1 MIQGPIRITRFSP
14 SSQQA
19 PEPDLTANPE
29 FILGQILC
37 CPQTGR
43 LWLVG
48 AANGTNTKQV
58 RQVLPWVRSTDG
70 ATSMRM
76 TNNNGSMKIAGN
88 GSISLCDAVFI
99 DGNGLTYASGLLF
112 GDSTGFVSGVT
123 AQDLKLWEQDES
135 LGTDPANPT
144 SLQISIQQAYGRS
157 YFQMNAPSVV
167 WFNLTLQFYHNNNY
181 QVTAA
186 LEYFNHQNGN
196 SKPIQVVTGNSQ
208 GGYMQLN
215 MTAVGNFDVNFPDIS
230 LRAYADT
237 SGVVHRP
244 VQAANSWPTQPSN
257 ASFQYKSRFTYL
269 RMI

>member
-70 ATSMRM
+70 ATFTRM

-88 GSISLCDAVFI
+88 GTINLQDSVFI
-99 DGNGLTYASGLLF
+99 DSNGLTYASGLLS
-112 GDSTGFVSGVT
+112 GDVNGYVSGVT
-123 AQDLKLWEQDES
+123 AQDLILWDYDEPI
-135 LGTDPANPT
+135 GTDPANPT
-144 SLQISIQQAYGRS
+144 SLRISQQQAYGRW
-157 YFQMNAPSVV
+157 YWQMAQSSVV

-186 LEYFNHQNGN
+186 LEYFNHANGN

-215 MTAVGNFDVNFPDIS
+215 MTAVGIFDANFTDIS

-237 SGVVHRP
+237 SGVVHKTT
-244 VQAANSWPTQPSN
+244 QAANSWPTQPSN
-257 ASFQYKSRFTYL
+257 ASVQYKSRFTYL